1 MFDNTLIFDS
11 PELATNHGAITGSR
25 NSEKVVEQVV
35 DSSDYSK
42 MWLTVIVKEDFAT
55 LTSLNIALVEANN
68 KELSGEGGTNVAKT
82 LFSKDVALAD
92 LKAGNE
98 VVKVRLPLPELH
110 TGDANGHT
118 FLGLKYTVTGSN
130 ATAGKVVAGLVDAVN
145 TSAD

>member
-11 PELATNHGAITGSR
+11 PELTTNHGAITATR
-25 NSEKVVEQVV
+25 NSEKVIEQVV

-68 KELSGEGGTNVAKT
+68 KELDDTGTNVVKT
-82 LFSKDVALAD
+82 LFAKDVALAD

-98 VVKVRLPLPELH
+98 VVRVRLPLPELH

>member
-11 PELATNHGAITGSR
+11 PELATYHGAITNNR
-25 NSEKVVEQVV
+25 DSEKVIEQVSG
-35 DSSDYSK
+35 SSDYSK

-68 KELSGEGGTNVAKT
+68 KGLESGGSNVVKT
-82 LFSKDVALAD
+82 LFSKEVALAD

-110 TGDANGHT
+110 KGDTNGHT
-118 FLGLKYTVTGSN
+118 FLGIKYTVTGSN

-145 TSAD
+145 TSSD

>member
-11 PELATNHGAITGSR
+11 PELTTNHGAITGSR
-25 NSEKVVEQVV
+25 SSEKVIEQVV
-35 DSSDYSK
+35 GSSDYSK

-68 KELSGEGGTNVAKT
+68 KELDSLGTNVVKT
-82 LFSKDVALAD
+82 LFSKEVALAD
-92 LKAGNE
+92 LKAGKE
-98 VVKVRLPLPELH
+98 VVRVRLPLPELH

>member
-11 PELATNHGAITGSR
+11 PELTTNHGAITGDR
-25 NSEKVVEQVV
+25 NSEKVIEQVV

-68 KELSGEGGTNVAKT
+68 KELDNTGTNVVKT
-82 LFSKDVALAD
+82 LFAKDIVLAD

-145 TSAD
+145 TSAN

>member
-11 PELATNHGAITGSR
+11 PELTTNHGAITGSR
-25 NSEKVVEQVV
+25 SSEKVIEQVV
-35 DSSDYSK
+35 GSSDYSK

-68 KELSGEGGTNVAKT
+68 KELGSVGTNVAKT
-82 LFSKDVALAD
+82 LFSKEVALAD
-92 LKAGNE
+92 LKAGKE
-98 VVKVRLPLPELH
+98 VVRVRLPLPELH